1 MEQSP
6 SNEKLSETAISQLVP
21 SSERQGTIVGEGL
34 ATAPLCLTTSSITM
48 VQPPPRAVLS
58 FRDQTIC
65 PTDSSIP
72 RTTGP
77 GWEVYTSP
85 EQPPKQASLISQQPE
100 SLVRP
105 KSEPFTIMENL
116 DEPAG
121 PERAQRQDYDIP
133 MSPDCALK
141 PDWPPIRSPEIM
153 IEPDLDAFMSPHH
166 RAAIVPNERLCVTMS
181 PGQPQLCADVP
192 MSPVQVPQFSAVD
205 EPMMSP
211 DRYLRPSADVSMNA
225 PPARTAAVQL
235 VSDPWDDE
243 LISHLLSALTPP
255 LTSHPHCITWQCNVP
270 NITPKMT
277 ISMGESCDSCCYF
290 IDGSIY
296 KICIIFLKV

>member
-48 VQPPPRAVLS
+48 VQPAPRAVLS

-77 GWEVYTSP
+77 IWEVYTSP

-100 SLVRP
+100 SLARP
-105 KSEPFTIMENL
+105 KSEPFTIMEDL
-116 DEPAG
+116 DKPAS
-121 PERAQRQDYDIP
+121 PERAQKQDYDIP
-133 MSPDCALK
+133 MSPECALK
-141 PDWPPIRSPEIM
+141 PDWPPIRSPEVAV
-153 IEPDLDAFMSPHH
+153 EPDLDAFLSPCHK
-166 RAAIVPNERLCVTMS
+166 ADIVPNKSLDVPMS
-181 PGQPQLCADVP
+181 PGLCADVP
-192 MSPVQVPQFSAVD
+192 MSPVQPAQFSAVD

-211 DRYLRPSADVSMNA
+211 DRGLRPSADVSMNA
-225 PPARTAAVQL
+225 TPARTAAAQL

-243 LISHLLSALTPP
+243 LISDLLSALTPP
-255 LTSHPHCITWQCNVP
+255 LTSHPRCITWQCNVP

-277 ISMGESCDSCCYF
+277 ISMGTSCSCSYYF
-290 IDGSIY
+290 ID
-296 KICIIFLKV
+296 